1 MRRAR
6 ILLAILALLWPA
18 VVRAEPPL
26 WVLHGRGATV
36 TLFGSV
42 HVLPHDVDWEPAA
55 LKRALQ
61 DADELW
67 FETPIDP
74 AALLDASRQALA
86 KGLLPEGRSLS
97 DMLSPDGRAR
107 LRKAEEDLRLPG
119 PQMERLRPWMAELSI
134 GEAAYARDG
143 ASADQGVERQLA
155 DAAPQ
160 ARREAF
166 ETTAQQ
172 IAMFAGT
179 SDAVQVA
186 SLEDTLHDLQDDPDQ
201 SRRLI
206 DAWLKGDLGGIDKE
220 GVQALRQSSP
230 ALFKVLLTD
239 RNAAWTKVLLRRLEA
254 RPPRHGRPTRIV
266 VVVGV
271 GHLTGAGGVPALLRR
286 KGVRVD
292 GPKG

>member
-1 MRRAR
+1 
-6 ILLAILALLWPA
+6 
-18 VVRAEPPL
+18 
-26 WVLHGRGATV
+26 
-36 TLFGSV
+36 
-42 HVLPHDVDWEPAA
+42 
-55 LKRALQ
+55 
-61 DADELW
+61 
-67 FETPIDP
+67 
-74 AALLDASRQALA
+74 
-86 KGLLPEGRSLS
+86 
-97 DMLSPDGRAR
+97 
-107 LRKAEEDLRLPG
+107 
-119 PQMERLRPWMAELSI
+119 
-134 GEAAYARDG
+134 
-143 ASADQGVERQLA
+143 
-155 DAAPQ
+155 
-160 ARREAF
+160 
-166 ETTAQQ
+166 
-172 IAMFAGT
+172 MFAGT

-220 GVQALRQSSP
+220 GVQALRKSSP

-271 GHLTGAGGVPALLRR
+271 GHLTGAGGVPELLRR